1 VWQFLH
7 SKNALIFC
15 SLLEEFKT
23 MKIRRIC
30 KNCGTTWYPA
40 GLGITS
46 LRTIRNLILI
56 FGTPRGPSAVDL
68 VALQNRDEKKDTTC
82 PNCNYNVYY
91 QEEVAEQPKGQK
103 DKPMTSGE
111 KKGCIGCLFVLGVVG
126 VIGGIVE
133 NCMENREKEG
143 NDDAIFK
150 TANSLM
156 QNQNYELVLKVLDSI
171 SIGYKKQDEVKKLK
185 HKADSLLSE
194 KNYELG
200 KKLFEEKKFIEA
212 LPTLAKVSN
221 KHKNYKEARDMAE
234 VAEALTKVFL
244 LNLFIKEA
252 TLSVSSGEFQ
262 LRLKSSGVVA
272 FKDFLV
278 AFTTMA
284 KQIKECEGVQNY
296 EFKYLNPDRGDDLK
310 KELKR
315 LTDLARKKMVNYQ
328 QKEFPLLRKE
338 FAKTISDNITSIAG
352 IKTEAKGNGNSRLEF
367 THKAFTDK
375 ENIEIIQKL
384 LIDSGMIDSIKNF
397 RFKVIAYKRYKYDEE
412 YTYYEY
418 NTPADGAIISE
429 PIK

>member
-1 VWQFLH
+1 
-7 SKNALIFC
+7 
-15 SLLEEFKT
+15 
-23 MKIRRIC
+23 M
-30 KNCGTTWYPA
+30 
-40 GLGITS
+40 
-46 LRTIRNLILI
+46 
-56 FGTPRGPSAVDL
+56 DL